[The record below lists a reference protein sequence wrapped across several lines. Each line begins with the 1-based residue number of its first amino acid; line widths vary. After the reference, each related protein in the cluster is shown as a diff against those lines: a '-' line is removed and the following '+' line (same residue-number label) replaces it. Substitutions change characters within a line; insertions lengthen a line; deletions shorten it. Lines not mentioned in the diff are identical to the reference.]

1 MRGTTTDPRLTRG
14 VVVPAG
20 GVLTG
25 TRVGVC
31 GAEWERAV
39 GPSAGE
45 RYRVLSVGAGYD
57 ATAVAVEVV
66 PLADVPSGLLAVP
79 EDLARATDFDAVDPG
94 AWRMEAA
101 PVVAARSV
109 QLESPTERSLEE
121 AGRELASAGLAGRA
135 LWVPADDQEMWLRTD
150 SVPYRVRQFDA
161 GGRREVI
168 VTIEERTA
176 VDLFVPGAR
185 SGVDIVVLA
194 DCSGSMKCEDI
205 VPFAE
210 YAAATATTSRWRGLI
225 GSRTRAS
232 RGGLSR
238 MRALQEALRH
248 LLEVRLQAGGR
259 VSRIALLE
267 FTHHT
272 RQIFPPGGGMA
283 QIDAG
288 TPAEADLFRN
298 ALGVLKAQN
307 AGTDIGNALHEAAN
321 LLYHHHKPGNE
332 KLIVLVSDG
341 AHWTPKGEQGS
352 GEVLMATEEPVSLM
366 EHLHADTG
374 IRLHAIGISTPQL
387 YQDWLTGAQVQD
399 HVSLRPDHAL
409 LAELVKVGGGDPAAV
424 GGSEVLDEYFS
435 GLGAGMTRR
444 VQVTR
449 ARSAGLPAATAEA
462 LKEWRDRLA
471 HTTGHPPPPD
481 EGPGREAARERL
493 SLAASRCAE
502 AAQTALRT
510 PLLDLMRVRDA
521 IDRGLEGEH
530 GVPDPR
536 AFVRTVGRALPSQR
550 PDGAAVPVAVRPHL
564 HETERFLTGLAQEF
578 DRVTATG
585 PGPDTAWVV
594 GRCDLLAELLE
605 SLTAA
610 LEAVP
615 AAVPDPVPAGGG
627 LPNRQVPVDEDP
639 YDVQAALGTAG
650 VGAGAGA
657 GGMSVSTGLTFRLR
671 E

>member
-1 MRGTTTDPRLTRG
+1 MTGTTTDPRLTRG

-20 GVLTG
+20 GVLAG
-25 TRVGVC
+25 ARVGVC
-31 GAEWERAV
+31 AAEWETAARPP
-39 GPSAGE
+39 GGE
-45 RYRVLSVGAGYD
+45 RYRVLSLGAGYD

-66 PLADVPSGLLAVP
+66 PLAEVPAGLLAVP
-79 EDLARATDFDAVDPG
+79 EDLARATDFDAAADRA
-94 AWRMEAA
+94 AWRLDAA
-101 PVVAARSV
+101 PVVEARSV
-109 QLESPTERSLEE
+109 QLESPTERSLDE
-121 AGRELASAGLAGRA
+121 AGRELAGTGLAGRA
-135 LWVPADDQEMWLRTD
+135 LWVPADDQEMWLEAG
-150 SVPYRVRQFDA
+150 SVPYRVRQFDS

-168 VTIEERTA
+168 LAIGERTA

-185 SGVDIVVLA
+185 NGVDVVVLA

-210 YAAATATTSRWRGLI
+210 YAAATAATSRWRGLI
-225 GSRTRAS
+225 GSRTRPPRA
-232 RGGLSR
+232 GLSR
-238 MRALQEALRH
+238 MRALQDALRH

-267 FTHHT
+267 FTHRT

-288 TPAEADLFRN
+288 TPAESDLFRN
-298 ALGVLKAQN
+298 AVGVLKAQN

-341 AHWTPKGEQGS
+341 AHWAPKGEQGS

-387 YQDWLTGAQVQD
+387 YQDWLTRAQVQD

-409 LAELVKVGGGDPAAV
+409 LAELVQVGGGDPAAI
-424 GGSEVLDEYFS
+424 GGYEVLDEYFS
-435 GLGAGMTRR
+435 GLGAGMSRR

-449 ARSAGLPAATAEA
+449 ARTGGLPAETTQA
-462 LKEWRDRLA
+462 LDTWRTRIAGDAGRPPA
-471 HTTGHPPPPD
+471 PDPGH
-481 EGPGREAARERL
+481 GREAVRERL
-493 SLAASRCAE
+493 SAAAGRCAQ
-502 AAQTALRT
+502 AAQAALRT

-536 AFVRTVGRALPSQR
+536 AFVRTIGRALPQPQS
-550 PDGAAVPVAVRPHL
+550 DAVPPPAQVRPHL
-564 HETERFLTGLAQEF
+564 HEAERFLAGLSQEY
-578 DRVTATG
+578 DGLTAAG

-594 GRCDLLAELLE
+594 ARCDRLAHLLE

-610 LEAVP
+610 LETVP
-615 AAVPDPVPAGGG
+615 APAVDPAPYSGGRPERSLPA
-627 LPNRQVPVDEDP
+627 DEDP
-639 YDVQAALGTAG
+639 YDVEAALGTLG
-650 VGAGAGA
+650 VAT
-657 GGMSVSTGLTFRLR
+657 GGVSAPAAPAVFRLR